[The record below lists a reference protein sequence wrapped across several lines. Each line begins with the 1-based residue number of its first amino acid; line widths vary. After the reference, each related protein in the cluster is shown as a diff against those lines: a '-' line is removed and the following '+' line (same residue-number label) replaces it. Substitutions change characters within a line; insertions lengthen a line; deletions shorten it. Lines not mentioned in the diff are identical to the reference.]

1 MAKTRA
7 PGSNK
12 SQSGSKW
19 TDRKRDAS
27 AGSNK
32 NVGKQRTGKIG
43 TQSGGG
49 DLTRGRLDRK
59 AESAAARKKK

>member
-1 MAKTRA
+1 MAKLRA

-19 TDRKRDAS
+19 TDKKRDAS
-27 AGSNK
+27 SGTNK
-32 NVGKQRTGKIG
+32 NVGGQRSGKIG